1 VKANQAALSER
12 YRQQRH
18 EARFTLLIGA
28 LSIAALFFYYAR
40 QQLLLYGDA
49 VAHVN
54 IARRVVDNRHSL
66 ESYGQLGTVW
76 LPLQHVA
83 MLPFVWID
91 ALWRSGI
98 AGSIPSMVAYIVGT
112 LGIFRLVRGRAS
124 ALVAYF
130 AAAIYALNPNL
141 LYMQTTAMNEAIFL
155 AFFIWALVY
164 LDEFLR
170 ATSPPAID
178 PHAMPAQMKP
188 ERALEACG
196 MTLAGG
202 AYTRYDGWFVAAIVG
217 VVIVCIFARWWRRV
231 ENNAHRSA
239 MAKSLIEFLALNALV
254 PVYWFVYTYCV
265 SGYGLDFLNGPYSAK
280 AIALRTTG
288 GGAHPYP
295 GQHDLL
301 TATLYLLKSAK
312 LNMGADF
319 FGQALF
325 ALALAGTV
333 AAVWKF
339 RRYGVFLLLWLPLPF
354 YALSIAYGSVPIYV
368 PVWYPFSYYNV
379 RYGLELLPVFAVF
392 LAVLT
397 DYTVERMS
405 RAAARIA
412 VWVIAIALVAGSY
425 VSIYSQA
432 PITLREAQAN
442 SAGRTVMEHALA
454 RAFDEFPPSATLLM
468 YGAEHAGALQQAGIP
483 WRRVISEGEHPD
495 WDWALLDPARHVD
508 YVVACQGD
516 PVWAAVRQHHA
527 ELTELLSISVP
538 GQSRCT
544 VFKRG
549 QP

>member
-1 VKANQAALSER
+1 
-12 YRQQRH
+12 
-18 EARFTLLIGA
+18 
-28 LSIAALFFYYAR
+28 
-40 QQLLLYGDA
+40 
-49 VAHVN
+49 
-54 IARRVVDNRHSL
+54 
-66 ESYGQLGTVW
+66 
-76 LPLQHVA
+76 
-83 MLPFVWID
+83 
-91 ALWRSGI
+91 
-98 AGSIPSMVAYIVGT
+98 
-112 LGIFRLVRGRAS
+112 
-124 ALVAYF
+124 
-130 AAAIYALNPNL
+130 
-141 LYMQTTAMNEAIFL
+141 
-155 AFFIWALVY
+155 
-164 LDEFLR
+164 
-170 ATSPPAID
+170 
-178 PHAMPAQMKP
+178 
-188 ERALEACG
+188 

-231 ENNAHRSA
+231 ENNARRSA

-301 TATLYLLKSAK
+301 TATLYFLKSAK

-368 PVWYPFSYYNV
+368 RVWYPFSYYNV

-397 DYTVERMS
+397 DYTLERMS
-405 RAAARIA
+405 RATARIA

-425 VSIYSQA
+425 ASIYSQA

-442 SAGRTVMEHALA
+442 SAGRTAMEHALA
-454 RAFDEFPPSATLLM
+454 KAFDEFPPSATLLM

-495 WDWALLDPARHVD
+495 WDWALLDPARHAD

-516 PVWAAVRQHHA
+516 PVWAAVRPQRA

-544 VFKRG
+544 IFKRG
-549 QP
+549 RP